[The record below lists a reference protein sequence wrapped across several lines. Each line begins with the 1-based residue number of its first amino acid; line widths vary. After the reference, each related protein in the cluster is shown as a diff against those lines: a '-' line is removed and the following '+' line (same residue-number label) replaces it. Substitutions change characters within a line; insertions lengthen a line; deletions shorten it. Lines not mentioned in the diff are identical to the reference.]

1 MRQNFA
7 LFVTALF
14 VFSSSV
20 SAQGEK
26 KQADPSQPV
35 RGIIQY
41 QLVRTNGSEIF
52 LEQNVQDRTAPKISM
67 SYTVKIPVQKVKDID
82 GKKITVIEYMEEQ
95 RTREQYPVVRK
106 SRPVPKNYRFKNLKG
121 EEITRKA
128 MIGKLGMGSGKMLV
142 QIFAGQTIS
151 KELKSLLKDDVIF
164 MIAGRVP
171 PPAPAPRR

>member
-1 MRQNFA
+1 MRQNFV
-7 LFVTALF
+7 LFVIALF

-26 KQADPSQPV
+26 KQADPSKPV
-35 RGIIQY
+35 RGAIQY
-41 QLVRTNGSEIF
+41 QLVKTNGSEIF
-52 LEQNVQDRTAPKISM
+52 IEQNVQDRTAAKTTVT
-67 SYTVKIPVQKVKDID
+67 YTVKVPVQKAKEID
-82 GKKITVIEYMEEQ
+82 GKKITVIEYLEEQ

-121 EEITRKA
+121 EEITRKE

-142 QIFAGQTIS
+142 QIFSGQTIS
-151 KELKSLLKDDVIF
+151 KELKSLLKEDVIF